1 MMKIG
6 VCSHKCYACCQR
18 ECTKVLERFSK
29 KVCVLFSLEQEI
41 LLLDYVA
48 FSEET
53 WYNKCNTKAK
63 EGSIMQTKL
72 FNYSKKVIT
81 KKELQDMFSICT
93 DEGLFKI
100 IEMFISSGVL
110 VPVKSSQTNGN
121 RIYPIHEKYRI
132 NKPHT
137 DYSDVVSEIE
147 MLHPLLQ
154 NSGYLM
160 SNPKIFL
167 THKKEL
173 LSLNKALFQGIDTDM
188 PISRKERSF
197 QIFAEEKVL
206 DNKTFCSILD
216 RLGLGITQLG
226 YYDTPK
232 YSFNDFILKR
242 ENEIT
247 LLILENKD
255 IWYNMRR
262 MMFEKGVN
270 VIFDTAIDGIVYGN
284 GNAVTEFN
292 AVTEYTKFL
301 GDIKVNYLYWGD
313 IDREGLNIFCRL
325 QQNNPEITIT
335 LFTKAYEEMLRLSCI
350 YAIPDSNDGR
360 EIMADY
366 SSIFS
371 AFSEPYYSQL
381 RQYISDNKRIPQE
394 IITYKFL
401 TENMR

>member
-1 MMKIG
+1 M
-6 VCSHKCYACCQR
+6 
-18 ECTKVLERFSK
+18 
-29 KVCVLFSLEQEI
+29 
-41 LLLDYVA
+41 LLDYVVY
-48 FSEET
+48 SGEI

-81 KKELQDMFSICT
+81 KKELQDMFSIYT

-100 IEMFISSGVL
+100 IEMYISSGVL
-110 VPVKSSQTNGN
+110 VPVKRSQTNGN

-173 LSLNKALFQGIDTDM
+173 LLLNRALFQGIDTDM

-206 DNKTFCSILD
+206 DNKTFCSILG
-216 RLGLGITQLG
+216 RMGIGTTQLG

-335 LFTKAYEEMLRLSCI
+335 LFAKAYEEMLRLSRI